1 MLLYSLGLLA
11 AIIVSSPYWLFRMVW
26 DGKYRDGLGRRL
38 GAVPRGLREFASGRP
53 TIWVHAVSVGEVV
66 AAKKLVCLLDTFDPD
81 VPVVISTTTRTGH
94 ALAQQLFALPNHTAT
109 RVFYYPLDFRWI
121 VRRYLRALRPRTIV
135 LMESELWPRMIV
147 EAHKAKVPVAVAN
160 ARISD
165 RSLPRYRA
173 LRKFW
178 RPFLQKLTLVLAQ
191 SEQDRQRFID
201 IGVPAD
207 RVRTAGN
214 LKFDVRADSMPA
226 IVQKLRTH
234 IPSHAR
240 VLIAGSTLPGEE
252 TLLLAAFRTLL
263 AQFPD
268 LVLVLAPRHP
278 ERFGAVEDLLQ
289 ESRLLYFR
297 RSSWIDGPVQIPAG
311 SVFLLDSIGEL
322 GSLYSLA
329 SVAFVGGSLVPEG
342 GHNPLEPAQ
351 FAAPIVIGPYTEN
364 FRGMVATLL
373 EHEAIRITP
382 PEKLTDTLANLL
394 ISPAAASA
402 MGERARLVFEEHAGA
417 SERCFVEI
425 VGLLQPD
432 SASVSSKAQST

>member
-11 AIIVSSPYWLFRMVW
+11 AIIVSSPYWLFRMVRE
-26 DGKYRDGLGRRL
+26 GKYRDGLSRRL
-38 GAVPRGLREFASGRP
+38 GAVPRGLCEFTHGRP

-66 AAKKLVCLLDTFDPD
+66 AAKKLVCLLDKFDPD
-81 VPVVISTTTRTGH
+81 VPVAISTTTRTGH
-94 ALAQQLFALPNHTAT
+94 ALAQQLFALPDHTAT

-121 VRRYLRALRPRTIV
+121 VRRYLHALRPRTII

-147 EAHKAKVPVAVAN
+147 EAHKAKVPVVVAN

-201 IGVPAD
+201 IGLPAE
-207 RVRTAGN
+207 RAQTAGN
-214 LKFDVRADSMPA
+214 LKFDVRTDSTPA

-234 IPSHAR
+234 IPSHVRAL
-240 VLIAGSTLPGEE
+240 VAGSTLPGEE
-252 TLLLAAFRTLL
+252 TLLLAAFRALL

-268 LVLVLAPRHP
+268 LVLILAPRHP
-278 ERFGAVEDLLQ
+278 EGFDTVEELLRG
-289 ESRLLYFR
+289 SRMPYRR
-297 RSSWIDGPVQIPAG
+297 RSSWIDGPTQIPAG
-311 SVFLLDSIGEL
+311 SVFLLDSIGDL
-322 GSLYSLA
+322 ASVYSLA

-351 FAAPIVIGPYTEN
+351 FAVPIVMGPYTEN

-373 EHEAIRITP
+373 EHGAIRITP

-394 ISPAAASA
+394 ISPAASA
-402 MGERARLVFEEHAGA
+402 MGERARQVFQEHAGA
-417 SERCFVEI
+417 SERCFAEI
-425 VGLLQPD
+425 VRLLQANTVPI
-432 SASVSSKAQST
+432 SPQVNT